1 MAGFEEEVTRAYFEA
16 NGFLVRSAG
25 LPPEAGKKRAGPLP
39 TLAVFNPEASEN
51 APEVGPRLY
60 TSDIG
65 RIRAAL
71 VSVLGWE
78 TGGFAANLIGSD
90 AALLRFLKTEATDKR
105 LAPGFTPATSLPEA
119 RMGDCLRLLVLPALP
134 RAESKLKEA
143 LEVLCEAGVQGV
155 YTLRSMLE
163 NLLRRAEPGRDY
175 AALPAMQALRIL
187 KAYGLTTE
195 PQLELFPE

>member
-1 MAGFEEEVTRAYFEA
+1 MAGFEEEVVRAYFEA

-25 LPPEAGKKRAGPLP
+25 LPPEAGKKRSGPLR
-39 TLAVFNPEASEN
+39 TLAVFNPEAAEN
-51 APEVGPRLY
+51 APDAGFRLY
-60 TSDIG
+60 TSDVS
-65 RIRAAL
+65 RIRAGL

-78 TGGFAANLIGSD
+78 TAGFTANLIGSD

-105 LAPGFTPATSLPEA
+105 LSSGFSPATSLPEA
-119 RMGDCLRLLVLPALP
+119 RMGDCLHLLVVPALP
-134 RAESKLKEA
+134 RADSKLKESLEA
-143 LEVLCEAGVQGV
+143 LREAGAQGV
-155 YTLRSMLE
+155 FTLRSMLE

-187 KAYGLTTE
+187 KAYGLAAE